1 MPDNNT
7 VLLAGCTE
15 NTANMLSAALNH
27 AGWIP
32 VTVDTNVPDF
42 LEKLPKSA
50 VCLVLFPSPQNL
62 DSLEAIL
69 QKFPHEFTPRLFVAD
84 TDFDIEAD
92 VVLAPPVGMQETL
105 DAINDLCDEVRRRQ
119 LAWGIEQYK
128 KNHADELPPDVWK
141 AQTLARLQK
150 QSRARVDRLNQ
161 RIVVGISLLIGLFLI
176 IWLVSMI
183 AA

>member
-1 MPDNNT
+1 MHPKQNFRGAIDIDI
-7 VLLAGCTE
+7 AG
-15 NTANMLSAALNH
+15 LPH
-27 AGWIP
+27 GFKVAG
-32 VTVDTNVPDF
+32 N
-42 LEKLPKSA
+42 
-50 VCLVLFPSPQNL
+50 
-62 DSLEAIL
+62 
-69 QKFPHEFTPRLFVAD
+69 R
-84 TDFDIEAD
+84 
-92 VVLAPPVGMQETL
+92 
-105 DAINDLCDEVRRRQ
+105 
-119 LAWGIEQYK
+119 IEQYK